1 MGSPDVNN
9 LGAEDFYNT
18 ICLFDHCQYSTHT
31 HTHTHTHVFWAL
43 GVASGDLG
51 SAEVL
56 GYGRWVGEQKR
67 VQVSIDVP
75 TVPPHP

>member
-9 LGAEDFYNT
+9 LGAEDFSNT
-18 ICLFDHCQYSTHT
+18 ICLFDHCHYCT

-56 GYGRWVGEQKR
+56 G
-67 VQVSIDVP
+67 
-75 TVPPHP
+75 

>member
-1 MGSPDVNN
+1 MILELKISAIPFAYLIIVV
-9 LGAEDFYNT
+9 T
-18 ICLFDHCQYSTHT
+18 V

-56 GYGRWVGEQKR
+56 G
-67 VQVSIDVP
+67 
-75 TVPPHP
+75 

>member
-1 MGSPDVNN
+1 ME
-9 LGAEDFYNT
+9 LK
-18 ICLFDHCQYSTHT
+18 ISTTPFAYLIIVSTLHT
-31 HTHTHTHVFWAL
+31 HTHTHTYVFWAL

>member
-1 MGSPDVNN
+1 MSAIPFADLIIVV
-9 LGAEDFYNT
+9 T
-18 ICLFDHCQYSTHT
+18 V

-75 TVPPHP
+75 TVPSHPQVYSLI